1 MLPTRSVFPFDTG
14 TAHRLKYADSEY
26 LLMLTSSLFYIF
38 SAVTVVFALGVV
50 LARSAVYS
58 TLCLVGAMCAMAGLF
73 VLLKA
78 YLVATILV
86 LVYAGAILV
95 LFLFVVMLV
104 DFRDAPAERFTV
116 GLSPLKAALVVVLLI
131 AQTLWVVRSIR
142 LSGEIRL
149 EGTVR
154 ALGEV
159 LFHKYVLPFEL
170 TAFLILAAVI
180 SVVVLAKKEKAR
192 P

>member
-1 MLPTRSVFPFDTG
+1 MLHT
-14 TAHRLKYADSEY
+14 
-26 LLMLTSSLFYIF
+26 SLFYIF
-38 SAVTVVFALGVV
+38 SALTVVFALGVV

-104 DFRDAPAERFTV
+104 DFRDAPAERFV
-116 GLSPLKAALVVVLLI
+116 PGLSPVKAALIAGLLI
-131 AQTLWVVRSIR
+131 AQTLWVVRSIGH
-142 LSGEIRL
+142 SGKVSI

-154 ALGEV
+154 GLGEV

-192 P
+192 S